1 MDKSP
6 ITLTVREEDKDSHL
20 SKSTNDDALKGKLLQ
35 KLLDI
40 VKREELVLGM
50 SEAKKMVEFKH
61 PEDLKNILQLNITR
75 DGLNLEESSELLEK
89 IVRYS
94 IKTQH
99 PHFRKL
105 FYHGVDEVGTTA
117 AWLMEAFNTNQINY
131 DFAPVFTLMET
142 HLVGVMA
149 RMFGWQEGD
158 GIFCPG
164 GSISNLC
171 AMMLARHN
179 KNPDIKQSGIFNL
192 KPLVAFTSDQSH
204 YSIKKGGSI
213 LGLGMDNVVL
223 VQTDSWGRM
232 LPRALKEAVK
242 EARRKGGD
250 PFFVNATG
258 GSTVLGSCDPLGD
271 IADVCQ
277 EEELWLHVDACVG
290 GAAIFS
296 KTHKIILKGIERAD
310 SIAWNA
316 HKMMCVPLQCAL
328 LLTRHMDLLYK
339 CNSVKSRYLYQQDKF
354 YDDNYDLGDKSIQC
368 GRKPDALK
376 LYLALCVYGLDQMEQ
391 RVDDAFKAARY
402 LQERIVTRPGFR
414 PVISDEVFCVNTCFW
429 YIPPSLRGQPETQ
442 EWWEKLSKVAPKIFE
457 RMMTKGT
464 LVVVY
469 QPIVNKTL
477 VNFFRVTPTTVPTP
491 TFKDIDYIL
500 DETEK
505 LGEDL

>member
-1 MDKSP
+1 MRLDSIVIYGGIRG
-6 ITLTVREEDKDSHL
+6 ITHNSSIISSGATL
-20 SKSTNDDALKGKLLQ
+20 SSTSVDCHKL
-35 KLLDI
+35 
-40 VKREELVLGM
+40 
-50 SEAKKMVEFKH
+50 S
-61 PEDLKNILQLNITR
+61 
-75 DGLNLEESSELLEK
+75 
-89 IVRYS
+89 
-94 IKTQH
+94 
-99 PHFRKL
+99 
-105 FYHGVDEVGTTA
+105 
-117 AWLMEAFNTNQINY
+117 
-131 DFAPVFTLMET
+131 
-142 HLVGVMA
+142 
-149 RMFGWQEGD
+149 
-158 GIFCPG
+158 

-277 EEELWLHVDACVG
+277 EEELWLHVD
-290 GAAIFS
+290 
-296 KTHKIILKGIERAD
+296 
-310 SIAWNA
+310 
-316 HKMMCVPLQCAL
+316 
-328 LLTRHMDLLYK
+328 
-339 CNSVKSRYLYQQDKF
+339 SRYLYQQDKF

-505 LGEDL
+505 LGCHDRCLADNAVLLIACSISEVPVLSDGQAVLHIASIRLLRKPEGNVSLHMCSRQPLPRSFRVFIRGTNP